1 MKALSQCACLLV
13 MMVAAFAQD
22 NAGAPATSHSS
33 PTSSTGTKSDPSAKI
48 FNPAIPLNSLSTTT
62 VASELGGAFMSGSKC
77 DEDGNLYIRKYATD
91 RPLLGPVVKINAEGK
106 RVALFDPASF
116 SQAGIER
123 ADTFSPAA
131 DGGLYEIAQ
140 KGIVKPQIY
149 VLHFSSDGSPLSS
162 VQLDAGFEL
171 YTFAEFPSGNLL
183 VSGVERDLANPKDH
197 GQNFTAVFSSDG
209 RMLAK
214 LSFAEQRSQKQPTGS
229 RPTNVARDDEAVAP
243 VLDLSD
249 AEVGVDG
256 NLYVMRAASPA
267 LVYVI
272 SPGGKILRR
281 LKIAAPT
288 STSRASAFHV
298 SGNQIA
304 VAFSNDESQMLVVTD
319 AQRGRN
325 ISTYSFSGDAS
336 ASFACYSANEAVF
349 TFVNLG
355 EGNTLEVIRAEAR

>member
-1 MKALSQCACLLV
+1 
-13 MMVAAFAQD
+13 
-22 NAGAPATSHSS
+22 
-33 PTSSTGTKSDPSAKI
+33 
-48 FNPAIPLNSLSTTT
+48 
-62 VASELGGAFMSGSKC
+62 
-77 DEDGNLYIRKYATD
+77 
-91 RPLLGPVVKINAEGK
+91 VKINAEGK

-162 VQLDAGFEL
+162 VQLDAGFEV
-171 YTFAEFPSGNLL
+171 YTFAEFPNGNLL
-183 VSGVERDLANPKDH
+183 VSGVERDATNAKDH

-214 LSFAEQRSQKQPTGS
+214 LSFAEQRSQKQAAGT
-229 RPTNVARDDEAVAP
+229 RPTNVARSVAKEDEAIAP

-272 SPGGKILRR
+272 SPSGKIMRR
-281 LKIAAPT
+281 LKIDAPT
-288 STSRASAFHV
+288 AASRASAFHV

-304 VAFSNDESQMLVVTD
+304 VGFSNDESQMLVVTD
-319 AQRGRN
+319 AQSGRN

-336 ASFACYSANEAVF
+336 ASFGCYSANESVF
-349 TFVNLG
+349 TFLNLG